1 MDMRCDSVDIA
12 KFLGAYGPAATHVN
26 QQQINGDNKRH
37 NETKKQIN
45 MREVGLLILL
55 FCSNLNKNSL
65 FSLAVEREHT
75 LFFWKKKNRNT
86 IYERP
91 AVRDGSG
98 RVNDNQNH
106 HISVWCRVTQM

>member
-65 FSLAVEREHT
+65 FSFAVERKHT
-75 LFFWKKKNRNT
+75 LFFFLKEKKIVTHDLR
-86 IYERP
+86 EASR
-91 AVRDGSG
+91 AGW
-98 RVNDNQNH
+98 
-106 HISVWCRVTQM
+106 VW

>member
-45 MREVGLLILL
+45 NAR
-55 FCSNLNKNSL
+55 
-65 FSLAVEREHT
+65 
-75 LFFWKKKNRNT
+75 
-86 IYERP
+86 
-91 AVRDGSG
+91 G
-98 RVNDNQNH
+98 RVINSFVLFKPKQEQLVL
-106 HISVWCRVTQM
+106 SRG

>member
-65 FSLAVEREHT
+65 FSLAVERVANT
-75 LFFWKKKNRNT
+75 LFFLKEKK
-86 IYERP
+86 
-91 AVRDGSG
+91 S
-98 RVNDNQNH
+98 
-106 HISVWCRVTQM
+106 